1 MIKLVEGRLKI
12 CLPFVILFGCA
23 MFAGCATGG
32 VTTGAFTQVSLV
44 DKELRRGVS
53 TKMDAQRILGAPNG
67 FGGALFP
74 TDTHQQEVWYYDD
87 IEATDY
93 KGGPDGVMEVKVRQQ
108 ILLVFFKGGLYD
120 GFMWYSNKVAAKQ
133 E

>member
-1 MIKLVEGRLKI
+1 MNKLEGRLKV
-12 CLPFVILFGCA
+12 CLPFVIVFCCA
-23 MFAGCATGG
+23 VLAGCATG

-44 DKELRRGVS
+44 DRELRRGVS
-53 TKMDAQRILGAPNG
+53 TKMDVQRMLGAPNG
-67 FGGALFP
+67 FGGAVFP

-93 KGGPDGVMEVKVRQQ
+93 KTEPDGFMKVSVRQQ
-108 ILLVFFKGGLYD
+108 ILLIFFKGGLYD
-120 GFMWYSNKVAAKQ
+120 GFMWYSNKVAAKT

>member
-1 MIKLVEGRLKI
+1 MNTLEGHLKM
-12 CLPFVILFGCA
+12 CLPLVIVYCFAVL
-23 MFAGCATGG
+23 AGCATA

-44 DKELRRGVS
+44 DRELKRGVS
-53 TKMDAQRILGAPNG
+53 TKMDVQRMLGAPNG
-67 FGGALFP
+67 FGGAVFP

-93 KGGPDGVMEVKVRQQ
+93 KTEPDGFMKVSVRQQ
-108 ILLVFFKGGLYD
+108 ILLIFFKGGLYD
-120 GFMWYSNKVAAKQ
+120 GFMWYSNKVAAKT